1 LQTSIG
7 ILQDLQRKVYNRVDY
22 GSVNRGCDMIS
33 YIYMRSKADISHL
46 NLLHGTEDKNTEKLQ
61 CGPMPNVMAALLN
74 ISGAL
79 CSAPQSLLTPTTRVP
94 CSNPAKA
101 RNPLKLA
108 GVPQN

>member
-46 NLLHGTEDKNTEKLQ
+46 NLLHGTEDKKKKNY
-61 CGPMPNVMAALLN
+61 NV
-74 ISGAL
+74 GR
-79 CSAPQSLLTPTTRVP
+79 CPT
-94 CSNPAKA
+94 
-101 RNPLKLA
+101 
-108 GVPQN
+108 